1 MLKKEN
7 KKGIAKSQRTPEDEV
22 REELGTL
29 YITSTGDRY
38 AKKDDAV
45 FAETEIQKTKKSKEK
60 RRKVIMTVVEIL
72 LKALKQSHCGVYYK
86 TEPIQTLIVQDG
98 SPLLKVNEV
107 DDDTVEE
114 AILGIINEI
123 QPKELQ
129 NWIKKERKAEDTHLQ
144 LPTDLKQKKS

>member
-1 MLKKEN
+1 
-7 KKGIAKSQRTPEDEV
+7 
-22 REELGTL
+22 
-29 YITSTGDRY
+29 
-38 AKKDDAV
+38 
-45 FAETEIQKTKKSKEK
+45 
-60 RRKVIMTVVEIL
+60 MTVVEIL
-72 LKALKQSHCGVYYK
+72 LKALKQSHWGVYYK

-114 AILGIINEI
+114 ASLGIIKEI